1 MTTAHPTHSA
11 ARQLHCVTLVC
22 ANRGTAEARRLRQAS
37 QMTQSGKSAMTIT
50 PDERRQANERLAE
63 VRAKI
68 RAIEEQIDLP
78 EWKRLYNEMLRL
90 QRRLQQPEA
99 K

>member
-1 MTTAHPTHSA
+1 
-11 ARQLHCVTLVC
+11 
-22 ANRGTAEARRLRQAS
+22 
-37 QMTQSGKSAMTIT
+37 MTIT

-68 RAIEEQIDLP
+68 RAIEEQIDLTD
-78 EWKRLYNEMLRL
+78 WKRLYNEMLRL